1 MTVKIKKIGKDGH
14 SEIDVT
20 PEQAIEMCT
29 AEEGRYFVIDSK
41 TKQLVKEIN
50 IKDGQ
55 ELMLVPI
62 IRGG

>member
-1 MTVKIKKIGKDGH
+1 MTVKIKKIGREGH
-14 SEIDVT
+14 SEVDVSQ
-20 PEQAIEMCT
+20 EQAIEMCR